1 MKRHG
6 SIFPCLF
13 LASALSAAP
22 LSPGWLANPPPE
34 DPVPEDC
41 ECRCGCCETVS
52 DGCTMVKAD
61 LGSSTPESGSVPL
74 SLEIR
79 FDAEA
84 WDVFRR
90 DRLLMAYDGFGFSR
104 LGQGRKQDGATPSE
118 VFIARPDGSLAKF
131 RFAEDATIARPAPSL
146 RGGMAE
152 RLAMTDADGAAT
164 TSSPAHYEL
173 HMGDGTMRRFDA
185 TPDACGNYG
194 ALESVRT
201 AQGRVV
207 TPFGM
212 GVDVVRDFDGVRQV
226 LAPSRLAEY
235 AGTVPISCEGPES
248 MSK

>member
-6 SIFPCLF
+6 SIFRCLL

-34 DPVPEDC
+34 NPVPEDC
-41 ECRCGCCETVS
+41 ECRCGRCETVS

-90 DRLLMAYDGFGFSR
+90 DRLLMA
-104 LGQGRKQDGATPSE
+104 
-118 VFIARPDGSLAKF
+118 
-131 RFAEDATIARPAPSL
+131 
-146 RGGMAE
+146 
-152 RLAMTDADGAAT
+152 DGAAT

-173 HMGDGTMRRFDA
+173 HMGDGTTRRFDA

-201 AQGRVV
+201 AQGRVA
-207 TPFGM
+207 TSFGM
-212 GVDVVRDFDGVRQV
+212 GVDVVRDFNGVRQV

>member
-6 SIFPCLF
+6 SIFRCLL

-34 DPVPEDC
+34 NPVPEDC
-41 ECRCGCCETVS
+41 ECRCGRCETVS

-90 DRLLMAYDGFGFSR
+90 DRLLMA
-104 LGQGRKQDGATPSE
+104 
-118 VFIARPDGSLAKF
+118 
-131 RFAEDATIARPAPSL
+131 
-146 RGGMAE
+146 
-152 RLAMTDADGAAT
+152 DGAAT

-173 HMGDGTMRRFDA
+173 HMGDGTTRRFDA

-201 AQGRVV
+201 AQGRVA

-212 GVDVVRDFDGVRQV
+212 GVDVVRDFNGVRQV

-235 AGTVPISCEGPES
+235 AGTVPIS
-248 MSK
+248 

>member
-131 RFAEDATIARPAPSL
+131 RFAEDAVPFTLFEGFERPAVLP
-146 RGGMAE
+146 
-152 RLAMTDADGAAT
+152 
-164 TSSPAHYEL
+164 
-173 HMGDGTMRRFDA
+173 
-185 TPDACGNYG
+185 G
-194 ALESVRT
+194 ALDGQNGWTVDAAVT
-201 AQGRVV
+201 ATVQTNEVHGGEASMLR
-207 TPFGM
+207 PEKG
-212 GVDVVRDFDGVRQV
+212 
-226 LAPSRLAEY
+226 AEKC
-235 AGTVPISCEGPES
+235 PRNP
-248 MSK
+248 